1 MIAYLPPA
9 LFISAAAFTT
19 WSLATT
25 IRNAWPAIVELVAE
39 VNASKANKQWREW

>member
-19 WSLATT
+19 WSLVATL
-25 IRNAWPAIVELVAE
+25 RGAWPAIVETMIAGLALE
-39 VNASKANKQWREW
+39 REDAQ

>member
-25 IRNAWPAIVELVAE
+25 IRNAWPAIVETMIAGLALE
-39 VNASKANKQWREW
+39 REDAQ